1 MSKIVITEFMD
12 QAAVA
17 DLSSDH
23 DVVYDPG
30 LVDDSVS
37 LFRHIA
43 DADGL
48 IVRNRTQVDES
59 LLEQAPDLLVV
70 GRLGVG
76 MDNIDVAACTNRGI
90 SVHPASGANADAVAE
105 YVIAAVLTLIRG
117 AFLAS
122 DRVVRGEWPRT
133 ELSGMEVRDRT
144 MGLVG
149 LGDIA
154 RRVATLSQ
162 ALGMEVIASDPFVP
176 DDDHVWSSVRRVDL
190 EDLLSAS
197 DAISLHIP
205 LTDATRELIGRAEL
219 AAMKDTA
226 VLVNTARGGIVDEE
240 ALADALRQGSIRG
253 AAIDVFGSEPLT
265 PELAA
270 RFDRVPNLILTPH
283 IAGVTEESNR
293 RVSAMIASRLRA
305 ALAEGAM

>member
-1 MSKIVITEFMD
+1 VSKIVITEFMD

-17 DLSSDH
+17 DLLKDH

-30 LVDDSVS
+30 LVDDRPG
-37 LFRHIA
+37 LFQHIS
-43 DADGL
+43 DAEGL
-48 IVRNRTQVDES
+48 IVRNRTQVDAM
-59 LLEQAPDLLVV
+59 LLDRSPKLVAV

-76 MDNIDVAACTNRGI
+76 LDNIDVAACTNRDI

-122 DRVVRGEWPRT
+122 DRVVRGEWPRN
-133 ELSGMEVRDRT
+133 ELSGMEVRGRT

-154 RRVATLSQ
+154 RRVAALSQ

-176 DDDHVWSSVRRVDL
+176 DDDHVWSSVQRVDL
-190 EDLLSAS
+190 EHLLSVS
-197 DAISLHIP
+197 DGVSLHIP
-205 LTDATRELIGRAEL
+205 LTDATRGLIGSAEL
-219 AAMKDTA
+219 EAMRDTA
-226 VLVNTARGGIVDEE
+226 VLVNTARGGIIDEE
-240 ALADALRQGSIRG
+240 ALIDALRKGSIRG
-253 AAIDVFGSEPLT
+253 AAIDVFSSEPLT
-265 PELAA
+265 PALATP
-270 RFDRVPNLILTPH
+270 FDRVPNLILTPH

-293 RVSAMIASRLRA
+293 RVSAMIATQLRK
-305 ALAEGAM
+305 ALAEEAV

>member
-17 DLSSDH
+17 DLLKDH

-30 LVDDSVS
+30 LVDDRPG
-37 LFRHIA
+37 LFQHIS
-43 DADGL
+43 DAEGL
-48 IVRNRTQVDES
+48 IVRNRTQVDAM
-59 LLEQAPDLLVV
+59 LLDRSPKLVAV

-76 MDNIDVAACTNRGI
+76 LDNIDVAACTNRDI

-122 DRVVRGEWPRT
+122 DRVVRGEWPRN
-133 ELSGMEVRDRT
+133 ELSGMEVRGRT

-154 RRVATLSQ
+154 RRVAALSQ

-176 DDDHVWSSVRRVDL
+176 DDDHVWSSVQRVDL
-190 EDLLSAS
+190 EHLLSVS
-197 DAISLHIP
+197 DGVSLHIP
-205 LTDATRELIGRAEL
+205 LTDATRGLIGSAEL
-219 AAMKDTA
+219 EAMRDTA
-226 VLVNTARGGIVDEE
+226 VLVNTARGGIIDEE
-240 ALADALRQGSIRG
+240 ALIDALRKGSIRG
-253 AAIDVFGSEPLT
+253 AAIDVFSSEPLT
-265 PELAA
+265 PALATP
-270 RFDRVPNLILTPH
+270 FDRVPNLILTPH

-293 RVSAMIASRLRA
+293 RVSAMIATRLRT
-305 ALAEGAM
+305 ALAEEAV